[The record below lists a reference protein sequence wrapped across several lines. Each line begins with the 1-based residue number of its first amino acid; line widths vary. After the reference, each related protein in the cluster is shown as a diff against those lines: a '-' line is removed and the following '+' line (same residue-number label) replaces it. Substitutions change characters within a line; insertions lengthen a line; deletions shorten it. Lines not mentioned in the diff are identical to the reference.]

1 MPGGVSTSSKFG
13 FAMIL
18 GAKRAVFA
26 ALTVAALLSKDIL
39 AEDYVSDRYGFRF
52 PIPSGYDDLKDDD
65 PNSLKTLI
73 ESGKGLSAYP
83 ITIRIKHSGGE
94 FNPSTKID
102 ISKFPN
108 DKDQRSS
115 LESRQ
120 WHEIELPVLRNRFT
134 VKSGLALV
142 EYVTVFPLKGE
153 AITFIVKGP
162 QNRDQEVVKVLDDSI
177 QSFVNLKPY
186 IVGVE
191 QVDPGTT
198 TVFTILFEY
207 LLPAVIAA
215 LVIIWILRLQ
225 NTSVKH

>member
-13 FAMIL
+13 FAIIL
-18 GAKRAVFA
+18 GAKPCIF
-26 ALTVAALLSKDIL
+26 ALLSLVALFSKAIR

-52 PIPSGYDDLKDDD
+52 PVPAGYDDLKDDD
-65 PNSLKTLI
+65 PNSLKALI
-73 ESGKGLSAYP
+73 ETGKGLNAYP

-108 DKDQRSS
+108 DNGWQSS
-115 LESRQ
+115 LDYRQ
-120 WHEIELPVLRNRFT
+120 WHEIELPILRNQFT
-134 VKSGLALV
+134 LKSGVELV

-153 AITFIVKGP
+153 AITLKVKGP
-162 QNRDQEVVKVLDDSI
+162 LNRDQEVVKVLDGSI

-186 IVGVE
+186 VVGDK
-191 QVDPGTT
+191 QADPETT

-207 LLPAVIAA
+207 LLPATIAA
-215 LVIIWILRLQ
+215 MVIIWMLRLQ
-225 NTSVKH
+225 NSSVKH

>member
-1 MPGGVSTSSKFG
+1 MPGGVSTSSKFRL
-13 FAMIL
+13 AMIL
-18 GAKRAVFA
+18 GAKRGVFVV
-26 ALTVAALLSKDIL
+26 LTVATILSENIR

-52 PIPSGYDDLKDDD
+52 PIPAGYDDVKDDD
-65 PNSLKTLI
+65 PNSLKSLI
-73 ESGKGLSAYP
+73 ETGKGLDAYP
-83 ITIRIKHSGGE
+83 ITIRIKHSGGQ

-102 ISKFPN
+102 ISKFPS
-108 DKDQRSS
+108 DKDQRST

-120 WHEIELPVLRNRFT
+120 WHEVELPILRNQFT
-134 VKSGLALV
+134 LKSGVALV

-153 AITFIVKGP
+153 AITFKVKGP

-191 QVDPGTT
+191 QADSGAT

-207 LLPAVIAA
+207 LLPAAIAA
-215 LVIIWILRLQ
+215 LVIIWMLRLQ
-225 NTSVKH
+225 NSSVKH